1 MFLTLNHICHDIIKV
16 ETEELGEKSLRDP
29 PITSL
34 IGTPFGKQISVLMG
48 WPRGDARIKRNL

>member
-1 MFLTLNHICHDIIKV
+1 MFLTLNHICPNIIKV

-34 IGTPFGKQISVLMG
+34 TGTPFRKQISVLMG
-48 WPRGDARIKRNL
+48 WPRGDARNKRNL